1 MSSNAVGRRARRG
14 NRHKGRVGTI
24 RHSASAENDLLEAWL
39 YIAED
44 SIDAADRLLD
54 RIDAAAHTLL
64 MQPKMGRMRDELA
77 AGLRSWPTSTSY
89 ILFYFVGADGIT
101 IARVLHHARDV
112 PTIGNWPGQ

>member
-1 MSSNAVGRRARRG
+1 MGKV
-14 NRHKGRVGTI
+14 

-54 RIDAAAHTLL
+54 QIAAETNTLL
-64 MQPKMGRMRDELA
+64 MQPKMGRTRDELT
-77 AGLRSWPTSTSY
+77 AGLRSWPTSTPY
-89 ILFYFVGADGIT
+89 ILFYFFDADGII

-112 PTIGNWPGQ
+112 PAIGNWPKH